1 MNMKKE
7 VIGRGYSKRDR
18 HTFEPDEKV
27 TADEFREFVNKPPKG
42 LVDGRDPYVRAKR
55 YRRDAEAYLKSQGL
69 LAPSE
74 YPYVFHV
81 GGRWRKEGLTNE
93 EIDSFSTGIASMPSY
108 VKKQGYELDSLP
120 DLAARI
126 IDVAWQIEHPIK
138 GGGSNDVINNFMEIS
153 RLYTLFKVY
162 LVVDKGRLRSD
173 PIKSKV
179 WEYIARDLMRE
190 HDWPN
195 PKKTKEDIWQSIA
208 DSTDGPHELGAQAD
222 GITEITY
229 YRDGNQL
236 AACIY
241 LIELDG
247 KRRKQSVKLSKR
259 SFLERYFLKN
269 DK

>member
-108 VKKQGYELDSLP
+108 VKKLGYELDSLP

-126 IDVAWQIEHPIK
+126 IDVAWKIEHPIQ

-195 PKKTKEDIWQSIA
+195 SKKTKEDIWNAISDSA
-208 DSTDGPHELGAQAD
+208 DEPVELKVNSG
-222 GITEITY
+222 GITELEY
-229 YRDGNQL
+229 YRDEDKL
-236 AACIY
+236 RADVHTPEDDIT
-241 LIELDG
+241 
-247 KRRKQSVKLSKR
+247 VKPLKKST
-259 SFLERYFLKN
+259 FLK
-269 DK
+269 KYIKEGTVTP